1 MSRIDSITVDAQHP
15 AALAR
20 FWAAALEDYAVRAYD
35 EAEIAKL
42 AALGLTPETDP
53 TVMVDGPGPTLCFQK
68 MPGRTTGRNRWHLD
82 LVGVRR
88 EAEVERLCALGAR
101 VRDVRDGW
109 TTLLDPEGNPF
120 CLLDL
125 RKDQAIA

>member
-1 MSRIDSITVDAQHP
+1 MRIDSVTVDARHP

-20 FWAAALEDYAVRAYD
+20 FWAAALEGYAVRAYD
-35 EAEIAKL
+35 EAEIARL

-68 MPGRTTGRNRWHLD
+68 MPGATGGRNRWHVD
-82 LVGVRR
+82 LVGGQRQ
-88 EAEVERLCALGAR
+88 AEVERLRALGAR
-101 VRDVRDGW
+101 VRDVHEGW

-120 CLLDL
+120 CVLDP
-125 RKDQAIA
+125 REDRIA